1 MIDTRHYT
9 IVSNSTDMDALLK
22 QNAVFKKQ
30 NYFLT
35 VSLVLVTLSIGIIIL
50 YNQHNLKLEKEK
62 SSSNSF

>member
-9 IVSNSTDMDALLK
+9 IVSNSTDMEALLE

-30 NYFLT
+30 NYFLAA
-35 VSLVLVTLSIGIIIL
+35 SLILVALSLGMIIL
-50 YNQHNLKLEKEK
+50 YNQYNLKREEEK